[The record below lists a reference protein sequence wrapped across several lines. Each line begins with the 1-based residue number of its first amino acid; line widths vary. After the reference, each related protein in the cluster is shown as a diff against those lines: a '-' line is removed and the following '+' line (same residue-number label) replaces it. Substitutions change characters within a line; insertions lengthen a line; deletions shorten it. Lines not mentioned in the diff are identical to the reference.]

1 MILISHILIALTS
14 LSCSVFA
21 YVAPTKQRLHL
32 SYGLVAATIAS
43 GTVLILQS
51 AGHMLEAC
59 TMGLLF
65 VGVSLVAAVAAQRK
79 LAVQHD

>member
-1 MILISHILIALTS
+1 MILIAHILIALTS
-14 LSCSVFA
+14 LGFSLFV
-21 YVAPTKQRLHL
+21 YVAPSRQRLHI
-32 SYGLVAATIAS
+32 SYGLVAATIIS
-43 GTVLILQS
+43 GTALVLQS

-65 VGVSLVAAVAAQRK
+65 VGVSLVAAAAAHRK